1 MSNAKREEAP
11 CKKGKIRGKFDA
23 IKLDYMYRNILSLRV
38 SLYDEN

>member
-11 CKKGKIRGKFDA
+11 CKKGEIRGIFDA
-23 IKLDYMYRNILSLRV
+23 IKLDYMYRNILSLRM